1 MTVLYRIT
9 LSTIFMLLP
18 QLVRAQDDRQPA
30 ASPVQPPEPTP
41 DAEPRGA
48 TPQAQQPE
56 PEAQQPKPEAQQ
68 SEVPGPPTP
77 SFPRLPTLLEPPTP
91 SWPADAPAG
100 TTETTVPL
108 ELDIDAQGAVT
119 RVAVRTPVGG
129 GFDEAAT
136 LAARALRFSPAYNER
151 GEPMPAVIQFNM
163 RFSREALPV
172 RVIEGTL
179 REGGTRVPLANVIL
193 EAVGPD
199 GRRAFAE
206 TDADGAY
213 AFVGLTPGSW
223 QIEVKTEP
231 YEPRRQTVTVK
242 PGIVVGV
249 DLFLVRDGRRE
260 ALRAAETIEVIDTE
274 GAATEVVERKLSAA
288 EIKYLPG
295 SGGDVVKA
303 VQNLPGIARAPLGVG
318 QLIIRGTAPE
328 DSRFFLDGSPI
339 PLVFHFAGLTAVLN
353 NDLIE
358 EVRYLPGSFSVRYGR
373 MIGGAVDIETKARLP
388 ERSNGAVSVDVYQ
401 STFFV
406 QQRVGDRTAISASG
420 RRSYIDAVLSPLL
433 SEGDLTVQAPRY
445 YDAQVQV
452 MHEGNDG
459 AFYDALLFLSD
470 DQFRFLGA
478 DEDDVLV
485 SFADS
490 FTRGRLRR
498 LGRPGD
504 GWQHESTVAFGP
516 EVRDFQA
523 GDISAGEEKRLLLS
537 VRDELSRA
545 LRPDSPLG
553 GRVGVDLL
561 AGRESFSFDEAR
573 LNAPEAGEALQLA
586 PAVYGELAWRVGRLT
601 LTPGLRADGLLF
613 DNGYSGW
620 SLDPRMNARYVLGSS
635 TVLKAA
641 AGRYSGTPT
650 LRQVA
655 PESDGNDQLT
665 FPSSLQ
671 TSFGFVQPLWSRWN
685 LEVTGFYNEL
695 SSLVVGREDRLR
707 FFTGPP
713 PVGPFDT
720 DPYANDGVG
729 LVCGVEGLVRYTGPT
744 GIGLLSVTGSH
755 SQRQDRPD
763 EPTELFAYDQ
773 PLVLNALWSQK
784 LRKNW
789 RLGGRVRHSSGN
801 PYTPVVNRVYDM
813 ESRTFLP
820 VYGERSSARI
830 PAFTSIDIRIDKT
843 YTFEKWSL
851 ETYLDI
857 QNATFSQNIEVIG
870 WTYDYGDLDPVLS
883 NPPLPVFGFKGTW

>member
-1 MTVLYRIT
+1 MQ
-9 LSTIFMLLP
+9 P
-18 QLVRAQDDRQPA
+18 EAAAPEAAPPAPAEAPPPA
-30 ASPVQPPEPTP
+30 A
-41 DAEPRGA
+41 
-48 TPQAQQPE
+48 
-56 PEAQQPKPEAQQ
+56 
-68 SEVPGPPTP
+68 PG
-77 SFPRLPTLLEPPTP
+77 PRLPTLLEPPAP
-91 SWPADAPAG
+91 AWPAGALEAG
-100 TTETTVPL
+100 SPGATVPL
-108 ELDIDAQGAVT
+108 ELGLDENGVVIAVSV
-119 RVAVRTPVGG
+119 VAPVGG

-136 LAARALRFSPAYNER
+136 LAARALRFSPAVDAQ
-151 GEPMPAVIQFNM
+151 GEPAPAVIRFNM

-172 RVIEGTL
+172 KVIEGTL
-179 REGGTRVPLANVIL
+179 REGGTRQILGGVVI
-193 EAVGPD
+193 EALGPE

-206 TDADGAY
+206 TDDQGRY
-213 AFVGLTPGSW
+213 SFVGLAPGPW
-223 QIEVKTEP
+223 QLEVKTEP
-231 YEPRRQTVTVK
+231 YEPRTQAVTVK
-242 PGIVVGV
+242 NGVVVGV
-249 DLFLVRDGRRE
+249 DLYLVRDDRRV
-260 ALRAAETIEVIDTE
+260 AVTAAESIEVVDTR
-274 GAATEVVERKLSAA
+274 GAGAELVERRLTAE

-303 VQNLPGIARAPLGVG
+303 VQNLPGIARSPLGTG

-406 QQRVGDRTAISASG
+406 QQRINDRTAISASG

-452 MHEGNDG
+452 LHEGKDN
-459 AFYDALLFLSD
+459 AFYDVLLFLSD
-470 DQFRFLGA
+470 DEFRFLGA

-490 FTRGRLRR
+490 FTRGRVRR

-516 EVRDFQA
+516 ELREFQA
-523 GDISAGEEKRLLLS
+523 GDISSGREERLLVS
-537 VRDELSRA
+537 VRDELSRG
-545 LRPDSPLG
+545 LSPDRPLG

-561 AGRESFSFDEAR
+561 AGKESFSFDEAR
-573 LNAPEAGEALQLA
+573 LNEPEAGEALQLA
-586 PAVYGELAWRVGRLT
+586 PALYGELTWRIGRLQ
-601 LTPGLRADGLLF
+601 LTPGLRTDGLLY
-613 DNGYSGW
+613 DNGYTGW
-620 SLDPRMNARYVLGSS
+620 SIDPRVNARYVLGSS

-665 FPSSLQ
+665 FPSAIQ
-671 TSFGFVQPLWSRWN
+671 TSFGFAQPLWGRVN

-729 LVCGVEGLVRYTGPT
+729 LVCGVEGLVRYTGPSSV
-744 GIGLLSVTGSH
+744 GLLSVTGSH
-755 SQRQDRPD
+755 SQRKDRPD
-763 EPTELFAYDQ
+763 EPTELFASDQ
-773 PLVLNALWSQK
+773 PLIINALWSQK
-784 LRKNW
+784 LRRNW

-813 ESRTFLP
+813 ESRSFQP
-820 VYGERSSARI
+820 VYGERSSERI

-843 YTFEKWSL
+843 YTFEKWKL

-870 WTYDYGDLDPVLS
+870 WTYDYAALDPVLS